1 MINDIRKSDMDSSL
15 LKVFVEVARENSI
28 TKAANKLNFAQSN
41 VTSRIK
47 QLEKSLGFAL
57 FHRVPKGVI
66 LSKEGEKLYP
76 YAVEIVKKVELATF
90 NMKNIDNQEHLIIG
104 STESNATT
112 RIVPFLVQ
120 LHSDFPNMSL
130 ELITNTTRE
139 ITKELLNYKV
149 DIAFISG
156 VPKHSDLIVLN
167 KVEEDIVIVE
177 PKVGNA
183 PNVFLSFKNGCAYN
197 EFGQNYLKN
206 SSNENFK
213 TLEFGNYEIILGC
226 VKAGMGKSL
235 LPLSIVKKHKYENDL
250 KITTLPK
257 ELANMPTCLVCRKD
271 NIPKIE
277 SYLKGYNF

>member
-1 MINDIRKSDMDSSL
+1 MDSSL

-28 TKAANKLNFAQSN
+28 TKAATKLKFAQSN

-90 NMKNIDNQEHLIIG
+90 SMKNINNQEHLIIG

-112 RIVPFLVQ
+112 RIIPFLQQ

-139 ITKELLNYKV
+139 ITKELLDYKV

-156 VPKHSDLIVLN
+156 IPKYSDLIVLN
-167 KVEEDIVIVE
+167 KIDEEIVIVE
-177 PKVGNA
+177 PKTGDA

-206 SSNENFK
+206 ISQEDFK

-235 LPLSIVKKHKYENDL
+235 LPMSIVKKHKYENDL

-277 SYLKGYNF
+277 DYLKAYNF

>member
-1 MINDIRKSDMDSSL
+1 MDSSL
-15 LKVFVEVARENSI
+15 LKVFVEVAQENSI

-47 QLEKSLGFAL
+47 QLEKSLGFSL

-76 YAVEIVKKVELATF
+76 YAIEIVKKVELATF
-90 NMKNIDNQEHLIIG
+90 SMKNIDNQEHLIIG

-112 RIVPFLVQ
+112 RIIPFLVQ
-120 LHSDFPNMSL
+120 LHNDFPNMSL
-130 ELITNTTRE
+130 ELITNTTSE
-139 ITKELLNYKV
+139 ITKELLDYKV

-156 VPKHSDLIVLN
+156 IPKNSELIVLN
-167 KVEEDIVIVE
+167 TVNEDIVIVE
-177 PKVGNA
+177 PKNGNA
-183 PNVFLSFKNGCAYN
+183 PNIFLSFKNGCAYN
-197 EFGQNYLKN
+197 EFGQTYLKN
-206 SSNENFK
+206 SSNEDFK

-235 LPLSIVKKHKYENDL
+235 LPMSIVKKHKYENDL
-250 KITTLPK
+250 KITALPK

-277 SYLKGYNF
+277 EYLENYSF

>member
-1 MINDIRKSDMDSSL
+1 MDSSL

-90 NMKNIDNQEHLIIG
+90 SMKNIDNQEHLIIG

-139 ITKELLNYKV
+139 ITKELLDYKV

-156 VPKHSDLIVLN
+156 IPKHSDLIVLN
-167 KVEEDIVIVE
+167 KIDEEIVIVE
-177 PKVGNA
+177 PKTGDA

-197 EFGQNYLKN
+197 EFGQTYLKN
-206 SSNENFK
+206 SSNEDFK

-226 VKAGMGKSL
+226 VKAAMGKSL

-250 KITTLPK
+250 KITNPPK

-277 SYLKGYNF
+277 SYLKEYIFL

>member
-1 MINDIRKSDMDSSL
+1 MDSSL
-15 LKVFVEVARENSI
+15 LKVFVEVARESSI

-76 YAVEIVKKVELATF
+76 YALEIVKKVELATF
-90 NMKNIDNQEHLIIG
+90 SMKNITNQEHLIIG

-112 RIVPFLVQ
+112 RIIPFLVQ

-139 ITKELLNYKV
+139 ITKELLDYKV

-156 VPKHSDLIVLN
+156 IPKNSELIVLN
-167 KVEEDIVIVE
+167 KVEEDIVVVE
-177 PKVGNA
+177 PKIGDA

-206 SSNENFK
+206 SSNEDFK

-235 LPLSIVKKHKYENDL
+235 LPMSIVKKHKYENDL
-250 KITTLPK
+250 KITALPK

-277 SYLKGYNF
+277 NYLKEYQFFIFQ